1 MINIRRYIRMLLEN
15 EYRWNTSSKKVMMLD
30 KPGMEDS
37 DKEAQEKYLKS
48 MSLMEVLDL

>member
-1 MINIRRYIRMLLEN
+1 MLLEN

-30 KPGMEDS
+30 KPGVEDS

-48 MSLMEVLDL
+48 MSLMEILGL